1 MTIPLRETVR
11 IVAAILILSIA
22 VSMAPARPAAGSED
36 EIIDDLDFWSS
47 SEGVKLAKY
56 YRSHARISPQSVAEP
71 ERRLAN
77 GVRWRLLVDETTG
90 MRMPRI
96 TWMPNR
102 QSMAAANDFLEKAHG
117 AAIAEGENFNRMW
130 AHYNTERALRGLPHY
145 APLTLQSDV
154 ELTYATSR
162 FVNYI
167 DLGRKETSEKDFSG
181 RGAVRVFDIK
191 TGAVYKFS
199 LCPIRYSQDGHGNE
213 FTIPINSVPPF
224 AVCTDAAY
232 DAFRVVLMKWAS
244 LAISASEHDRLPIDS
259 CSRTAHMLARWG
271 RGGVNYLTPTGLAT
285 ISGDSW
291 LIGQATNCR
300 LSAGD
305 PVTIPYGALRRF
317 MRPGPLSEELL
328 KLH

>member
-1 MTIPLRETVR
+1 MAIPLRGIVR
-11 IVAAILILSIA
+11 IVAAIFILSIA
-22 VSMAPARPAAGSED
+22 ASMALARPAAGSED
-36 EIIDDLDFWSS
+36 EAIDDPDFWSS

-56 YRSHARISPQSVAEP
+56 YRSHARISPQSAAEP
-71 ERRLAN
+71 ELSLAN

-117 AAIAEGENFNRMW
+117 AAIVEGENFNRMW
-130 AHYNTERALRGLPHY
+130 THYNTARALRGLPHY
-145 APLTLQSDV
+145 APLPLQSDV
-154 ELTYATSR
+154 ELTYATNR

-167 DLGRKETSEKDFSG
+167 DLGRTETSEKNFSG
-181 RGAVRVFDIK
+181 RGAVRLFDIK
-191 TGAVYKFS
+191 RGAVYQFS
-199 LCPIRYSQDGHGNE
+199 LCPIRYERDGHGNE
-213 FTIPINSVPPF
+213 FTIPINSIPPF

-244 LAISASEHDRLPIDS
+244 LAIPEREHDRLPADS
-259 CSRTAHMLARWG
+259 CSRTAHVLARWG

-285 ISGDSW
+285 ILDDAW
-291 LIGQATNCR
+291 PIGRPTNCR

-305 PVTIPYGALRRF
+305 PVIIPYGALRRF
-317 MRPGPLSEELL
+317 MRPGPFSDELL
-328 KLH
+328 